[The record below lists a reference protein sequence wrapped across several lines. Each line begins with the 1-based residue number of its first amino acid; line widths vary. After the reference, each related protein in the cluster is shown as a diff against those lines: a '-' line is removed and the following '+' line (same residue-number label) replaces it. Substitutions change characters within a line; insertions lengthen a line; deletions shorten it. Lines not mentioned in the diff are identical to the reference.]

1 MPAKRPQKLSVSD
14 IKSNLLD
21 VSQTSYYLLSLSI
34 PLNVKDAIALGSID
48 QERVELLCSNANL
61 PGSSLATHEVTNDY
75 HGVTER
81 MAYRR
86 IYDETFNTTFY
97 VDSRYNVIR
106 AFEGWINY
114 ISGVDSRKFA
124 NPYTNARYQYPGG
137 VNGYKKDI
145 HITKFEK
152 NHQLKEKGRSYP
164 GKILEYTFQQAFP
177 LSITAMPVSYD
188 QPDIL
193 KCSVNFSFMRY
204 NISEL
209 EEGTI
214 GVEHYMNSGIVIE
227 NQYSPEEVAAMNAPN
242 STSSNEITNPNA
254 IRAMD
259 PKFLPF
265 LK

>member
-1 MPAKRPQKLSVSD
+1 MPAKRPEKLPITD
-14 IKSNLLD
+14 IKSKLLNI
-21 VSQTSYYLLSLSI
+21 SQTSQYLLSLTI
-34 PLNVKDAIALGSID
+34 PQNVTDGLGMGSI
-48 QERVELLCSNANL
+48 QTSNIELLCSNANL

-86 IYDETFNTTFY
+86 IYDETFNTSFY
-97 VDSRYNVIR
+97 VDRRYNVIK

-114 ISGVDSRKFA
+114 ISGVDSRRFA
-124 NPYTNARYQYPGG
+124 DPYINARYQYPGG
-137 VNGYKKDI
+137 TNGYKKEI
-145 HITKFEK
+145 YLTKFEK
-152 NHQLKEKGRSYP
+152 DFNVVDSKSLVYC
-164 GKILEYTFQQAFP
+164 FQQAFP

-204 NISEL
+204 NIKDL
-209 EEGTI
+209 EMGDI
-214 GVEHYMNSGIVIE
+214 NIDSYNNSGIQIE
-227 NQYSPEEVAAMNAPN
+227 NQYSPEEVAAMNAP
-242 STSSNEITNPNA
+242 SKASSNEITNSNA
-254 IRAMD
+254 KKAMD

>member
-1 MPAKRPQKLSVSD
+1 MPAKRPQKLSLSD
-14 IKSNLLD
+14 IKSNLLN

-34 PLNVKDAIALGSID
+34 PLNVKDAIALGEID

-97 VDSRYNVIR
+97 VDYRYNVIK

-124 NPYTNARYQYPGG
+124 NPYTNARYAYPGG

-152 NHQLKEKGRSYP
+152 DHQKSPDQRSYTP

-227 NQYSPEEVAAMNAPN
+227 NQYSREEVEAMNAPSVN
-242 STSSNEITNPNA
+242 KAQPSPP
-254 IRAMD
+254 D
-259 PKFLPF
+259 PYEGIWTL
-265 LK
+265 